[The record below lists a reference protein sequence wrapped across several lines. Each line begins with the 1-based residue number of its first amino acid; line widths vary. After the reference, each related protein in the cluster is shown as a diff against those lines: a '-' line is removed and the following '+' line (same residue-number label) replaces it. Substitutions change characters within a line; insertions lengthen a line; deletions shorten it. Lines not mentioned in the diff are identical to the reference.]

1 MKKAISFLLSITL
14 FLSLATPALAG
25 SADLPETWGFPA
37 EEEDYALSAEEDA
50 WLEEDGDA
58 NDADLFLQ
66 EQTDADLQA
75 YLSSLQPFTVTPVN
89 ADCSPEE
96 EENTV
101 PAQDA
106 EYAPGVVLFSLREGT
121 APEALGLS
129 ALGLSDWEP
138 ILSDGQSVDT
148 EAGTAVW
155 YRAACGGDEA
165 KAVAALRTLDEVTDA
180 ELDYIYHSDS
190 YGEPQ
195 EVEVGKNWAFNELL
209 KKANQIWWS
218 TELSQMI
225 NPGAG
230 TVVAVIDTG
239 VDYTHEDLA
248 ANMWVNTREIPGNGI
263 DDDGNGYIDDV
274 YGVNVTAAGA
284 QAGDPMD
291 DNGHGTHVAG
301 IIAMSSN
308 GRGGVG
314 LAWGAQIMAIKAGQS
329 TGTFTSSEIAKAIDY
344 AHAMGADV
352 INMSFGGTEKSY
364 LVEQALAS
372 AFADCVLVASAGN
385 DGLPTT
391 DAPDGF
397 IQKEDI
403 YPAGYRY
410 VLGVMATD
418 QSGDLAS
425 FSNWDYKNNAN
436 CEYELTAPGV
446 GIFSTLPGD
455 RYATW
460 SGTSMAA
467 PCVSA
472 AAAIVRSKYADKDTY
487 SSRFI
492 MGQLAS
498 ATDRS
503 TVYEDKLGDSHIYAA
518 LSIFQSCTRLP
529 EPNIG
534 FSEVFALDS
543 QREDNEIND
552 GDSILDAG
560 ETIDLGFALRNQW
573 GQTGEITVTADTL
586 SDAGVV
592 NPYVTFVTDTV
603 TLAPAGTF
611 AASDNGFVRE
621 DSELT
626 GVTNPITF
634 TLSKDTP
641 NGAEIR
647 IHLTAATTNGVDSRD
662 GNTYTAEYDYIFR
675 VQNGRGIRGQLKE
688 DTTLTADYYW
698 IIENTLYIPEGIT
711 LTVEPGTQIQFWSS
725 DYEDAYGGKTMAAII
740 NSGTL
745 NMIGTEESPISCF
758 PGRGFSNYVVEISGS
773 GVETLKYC
781 EIINPRLGFTGSG
794 NNRKPVDFVD
804 HCGLIQNQSN
814 LYSRRLD
821 GSSVITEY
829 SLTNCYYAFCVQELR
844 YSKIEGFRSW
854 TSGYKNDFPKRV
866 IVKNNVSNCFNN
878 CSIEFEAWSYNFSP
892 VSTAN
897 GTVFLRGNGGN
908 DAGSSGMSLTGTTA
922 VSITYNGSEVIQ
934 MAPVKSYDGKY
945 YVFLPMS
952 SSMTRD
958 GYFMAKA
965 MAESLNGT
973 LLCLGSEEEE
983 DFVYQMMHDI
993 TEDSRPESDT
1003 GKINCNVWLGYRYPE
1018 GQRYYVWDD
1027 GQSYT
1032 PKESL
1037 KQHGDG
1043 YTKLWIES
1051 YPSSYN
1057 RYFYADWGPSGRDSN
1072 SYIGLEIPVTL
1083 NGETEQTI
1091 DDLRAAMC
1099 AFDPD
1104 TWLFD
1109 YYAPKTTNCAIL
1121 NPVLNNNPETWARIT
1136 AESYDSSIRCYNLSG
1151 NYWGTERSSLI
1162 NKMIVDADDYP
1173 GTLGDIVEEPIL
1185 TTRDDLSDIYPF
1197 VTDIRVT
1204 DQDGHTV
1211 KNVSAGGSYT
1221 VSVSFNRDMDTTVQ
1235 PTVTYG
1241 PDAPYTDFSVSGEW
1255 ESPRLWVGKTVISP
1269 VMTSGTQY
1277 FKTTGGRADDDHWL
1291 VCGNDILRFEMNVST
1306 TGAAAMLLQASG
1318 GANKVELSWAQNDYE
1333 TLAGYN
1339 IYRAESKDGKYTKIN
1354 GAIINDTEYTDLDV
1368 TPGVT
1373 YYYYFT
1379 VVNTEGNEESAK
1391 SNIAEGRPLDNILP
1405 VLQHIPVSSARSG
1418 KSVGISATA
1427 TDNIAVDSVKLY
1439 YRISG
1444 DEAYRSV
1451 TMSKNANKDGYTATI
1466 PASVVIKSGVDY
1478 YIVALDGDG
1487 NAANSGTAEIPNH
1500 IAVDDTPFITGSVPS
1515 RINVSGGAT
1524 VTVMGGCFT
1533 EGMIL
1538 KVGSQTVE
1546 YTLVDDG
1553 QLTFTAPSMPAG
1565 SYSIA
1570 LCRDGVE
1577 LAHAALTYTDESS
1590 LAQIPT
1596 SMTLVSN
1603 VAYDIPLY
1611 FTVRDGMTSFHAELD
1626 LGGMKFH
1633 DFTVE
1638 KTALTESFGLEYKL
1652 SGNKLILGG
1661 MASDSVAVN
1670 GSTPLVYIRLTPSAV
1685 SSDQQYSFTLS
1696 NVRSNGADVAKLI
1709 HGIAIVKPN
1718 YSLTATV
1725 QYYAGSQPVSG
1736 AAILAAGVSGTT
1748 DSTGKVT
1755 LTGIPSS
1762 VVTVL
1767 PSMTGTTPNG
1777 VVTANDAALV
1787 LKASVGK
1794 ETLSNHQE
1802 LAADVN
1808 SDGRVNEAD
1817 ASLILQMAVRK
1828 ITNFPGGK
1836 VWTFSPASQALTLR
1850 DGENT
1855 LTFTAILL
1863 GDVDGS
1869 WNGAGQ

>member
-1 MKKAISFLLSITL
+1 MRFYSYK
-14 FLSLATPALAG
+14 
-25 SADLPETWGFPA
+25 D
-37 EEEDYALSAEEDA
+37 
-50 WLEEDGDA
+50 
-58 NDADLFLQ
+58 
-66 EQTDADLQA
+66 
-75 YLSSLQPFTVTPVN
+75 
-89 ADCSPEE
+89 SP
-96 EENTV
+96 
-101 PAQDA
+101 
-106 EYAPGVVLFSLREGT
+106 
-121 APEALGLS
+121 
-129 ALGLSDWEP
+129 
-138 ILSDGQSVDT
+138 
-148 EAGTAVW
+148 
-155 YRAACGGDEA
+155 
-165 KAVAALRTLDEVTDA
+165 
-180 ELDYIYHSDS
+180 
-190 YGEPQ
+190 
-195 EVEVGKNWAFNELL
+195 
-209 KKANQIWWS
+209 
-218 TELSQMI
+218 
-225 NPGAG
+225 
-230 TVVAVIDTG
+230 
-239 VDYTHEDLA
+239 
-248 ANMWVNTREIPGNGI
+248 
-263 DDDGNGYIDDV
+263 
-274 YGVNVTAAGA
+274 
-284 QAGDPMD
+284 
-291 DNGHGTHVAG
+291 
-301 IIAMSSN
+301 
-308 GRGGVG
+308 
-314 LAWGAQIMAIKAGQS
+314 
-329 TGTFTSSEIAKAIDY
+329 
-344 AHAMGADV
+344 
-352 INMSFGGTEKSY
+352 
-364 LVEQALAS
+364 
-372 AFADCVLVASAGN
+372 
-385 DGLPTT
+385 
-391 DAPDGF
+391 
-397 IQKEDI
+397 
-403 YPAGYRY
+403 
-410 VLGVMATD
+410 
-418 QSGDLAS
+418 
-425 FSNWDYKNNAN
+425 
-436 CEYELTAPGV
+436 
-446 GIFSTLPGD
+446 
-455 RYATW
+455 
-460 SGTSMAA
+460 
-467 PCVSA
+467 
-472 AAAIVRSKYADKDTY
+472 
-487 SSRFI
+487 
-492 MGQLAS
+492 
-498 ATDRS
+498 
-503 TVYEDKLGDSHIYAA
+503 
-518 LSIFQSCTRLP
+518 
-529 EPNIG
+529 
-534 FSEVFALDS
+534 
-543 QREDNEIND
+543 
-552 GDSILDAG
+552 
-560 ETIDLGFALRNQW
+560 RN
-573 GQTGEITVTADTL
+573 ITV
-586 SDAGVV
+586 
-592 NPYVTFVTDTV
+592 
-603 TLAPAGTF
+603 
-611 AASDNGFVRE
+611 
-621 DSELT
+621 
-626 GVTNPITF
+626 
-634 TLSKDTP
+634 K
-641 NGAEIR
+641 
-647 IHLTAATTNGVDSRD
+647 
-662 GNTYTAEYDYIFR
+662 
-675 VQNGRGIRGQLKE
+675 
-688 DTTLTADYYW
+688 
-698 IIENTLYIPEGIT
+698 
-711 LTVEPGTQIQFWSS
+711 
-725 DYEDAYGGKTMAAII
+725 
-740 NSGTL
+740 
-745 NMIGTEESPISCF
+745 
-758 PGRGFSNYVVEISGS
+758 
-773 GVETLKYC
+773 
-781 EIINPRLGFTGSG
+781 
-794 NNRKPVDFVD
+794 
-804 HCGLIQNQSN
+804 SN
-814 LYSRRLD
+814 L
-821 GSSVITEY
+821 
-829 SLTNCYYAFCVQELR
+829 
-844 YSKIEGFRSW
+844 
-854 TSGYKNDFPKRV
+854 
-866 IVKNNVSNCFNN
+866 SNCFNN
-878 CSIEFEAWSYNFSP
+878 CSIKFLPVVINFDP
-892 VSTAN
+892 KSTTN

-908 DAGSSGMSLTGTTA
+908 DAGSSGMSLTDATSVPA
-922 VSITYNGSEVIQ
+922 YDSAAAIDSAEIH
-934 MAPVKSYDGKY
+934 SYGGKY
-945 YVFLPMS
+945 YVFLPMLS
-952 SSMTRD
+952 TMHED
-958 GYFMAKA
+958 GYFLAQS
-965 MAESLNGT
+965 MAESLDGT
-973 LLCLGSEEEE
+973 LLCLSNQEEE
-983 DFVYQMMHDI
+983 DFVYQVMH
-993 TEDSRPESDT
+993 ELAESNRKDGYT
-1003 GKINCNVWLGYRYPE
+1003 NGLGYGVWTGYRYHPE
-1018 GQRYYVWDD
+1018 TSDYVWDD
-1027 GQSYT
+1027 GSDYVPHET
-1032 PKESL
+1032 MDRGS
-1037 KQHGDG
+1037 GDG
-1043 YTKLWIES
+1043 YAIVHVVSSGQVYFSKELSSNTTVSFDPTLCMALEL
-1051 YPSSYN
+1051 PSTD
-1057 RYFYADWGPSGRDSN
+1057 ADG
-1072 SYIGLEIPVTL
+1072 
-1083 NGETEQTI
+1083 TELTE
-1091 DDLRAAMC
+1091 DDIRAALK
-1099 AFDPD
+1099 AFDTD

-1109 YYAPKTTNCAIL
+1109 YYAPNMTNCAIL

-1136 AESYDSSIRCYNLSG
+1136 AESYNSSIRCYNLSG

-1204 DQDGHTV
+1204 DPDGHTV

-1235 PTVTYG
+1235 PSVTYG

-1255 ESPRLWVGKTVISP
+1255 ENPRRWVGQTVISP

-1354 GAIINDTEYTDLDV
+1354 GAIVNDTEYTDLDV

-1444 DEAYRSV
+1444 DEPYRSV

-1466 PASVVIKSGVDY
+1466 PASVVTKSGVDY

-1538 KVGSQTVE
+1538 KVGLQTVE

-1633 DFTVE
+1633 DLTVE

-1755 LTGIPSS
+1755 LTGIPFSA
-1762 VVTVL
+1762 VTVL

-1817 ASLILQMAVRK
+1817 ASLILQMAVQK

-1863 GDVDGS
+1863 CDVDGS

>member
-1 MKKAISFLLSITL
+1 MKKAISLLLSIAL
-14 FLSLATPALAG
+14 FFTMAAPAWAG
-25 SADLPETWGFPA
+25 YAAGAELPILRA
-37 EEEDYALSAEEDA
+37 EEAPPEAEPFWSENADA
-50 WLEEDGDA
+50 ANVPSLLE
-58 NDADLFLQ
+58 Q
-66 EQTDADLQA
+66 EQADADLQA

-96 EENTV
+96 ESAADTA

-106 EYAPGVVLFSLREGT
+106 EFAPGVVLFSLREGT

-155 YRAACGGDEA
+155 YRAACAGDEA
-165 KAVAALRTLDEVTDA
+165 EAVAALRALDQVTDA

-195 EVEVGKNWAFNELL
+195 EVEVGKNWAFGELL

-218 TELSQMI
+218 TELSQAI

-248 ANMWVNTREIPGNGI
+248 ANMWVNTGEIPGNGI

-329 TGTFTSSEIAKAIDY
+329 TGTFSSSDIAKAIDY

-352 INMSFGGTEKSY
+352 INMSFGGTEKSC
-364 LVEQALAS
+364 LVEQALVS

-385 DGLPTT
+385 DGVPTT
-391 DAPDGF
+391 DAPADF
-397 IQKEDI
+397 TKTEDI

-446 GIFSTLPGD
+446 GIFSTLPGN

-472 AAAIVRSKYADKDTY
+472 AAAIVRSKFADKDTY

-503 TVYEDKLGDSHIYAA
+503 TVYEDKLGDSHTYAA
-518 LSIFQSCTRLP
+518 LSIYQSCTRLP

-543 QREDNEIND
+543 KRDDNEIND

-592 NPYVTFVTDTV
+592 NPYVTFETDTV

-626 GVTNPITF
+626 GVTNPLTF

-641 NGAEIR
+641 NGAEIC
-647 IHLTAATTNGVDSRD
+647 IHLTAATTNGVDAKD
-662 GNTYTAEYDYIFR
+662 GNTYTAEYDYTFT

-740 NSGTL
+740 NDGTL
-745 NMIGTEESPISCF
+745 NMIGTEEAPISCF

-781 EIINPRLGFTGSG
+781 EIMNPRLGQTGHYGASG
-794 NNRKPVDFVD
+794 KMVDTVN
-804 HCGLIQNQSN
+804 HCRLMQNQTTNTMRYFENAAVREDSYVYFLN
-814 LYSRRLD
+814 YSF
-821 GSSVITEY
+821 SVTTL
-829 SLTNCYYAFCVQELR
+829 SDSFV
-844 YSKIEGFRSW
+844 SGFRGS
-854 TSGYKNDFPKRV
+854 TSVDREVRISVNKN
-866 IVKNNVSNCFNN
+866 NCFNDCN
-878 CSIEFEAWSYNFSP
+878 IEFITSP
-892 VSTAN
+892 NSTN
-897 GTVFLRGNGGN
+897 SLILRGNGGEF
-908 DAGSSGMSLTGTTA
+908 GSVRGTYLSCSTSVPA
-922 VSITYNGSEVIQ
+922 YDSAANIDNAEIR
-934 MAPVKSYDGKY
+934 SYDGKF
-945 YVFLPMS
+945 YVFLPMAS
-952 SSMTRD
+952 VMHED
-958 GYFMAKA
+958 GYFLAQA
-965 MAESLNGT
+965 MAESLDGT
-973 LLCLGSEEEE
+973 LLCLNSQEEE
-983 DFVYQMMHDI
+983 DFIYQVMH
-993 TEDSRPESDT
+993 EFAESTRKD
-1003 GKINCNVWLGYRYPE
+1003 GYIYNLNYGVWIGYRYQPE
-1018 GQRYYVWDD
+1018 TNDYVWED
-1027 GQSYT
+1027 GSAYIPQV
-1032 PKESL
+1032 SL
-1037 KQHGDG
+1037 NRNNGDG
-1043 YTKLWIES
+1043 YVWMNVNS
-1051 YPSSYN
+1051 NSSY
-1057 RYFYADWGPSGRDSN
+1057 FYKYYETLSSPSFGPTNHMALELPSTDADG
-1072 SYIGLEIPVTL
+1072 
-1083 NGETEQTI
+1083 TERTE
-1091 DDLRAAMC
+1091 DDIRAALKT
-1099 AFDPD
+1099 FDTD
-1104 TWLFD
+1104 AWLFD
-1109 YYAPKTTNCAIL
+1109 YYAPNMTNCAIL

-1136 AESYDSSIRCYNLSG
+1136 AESYNSSIRCYNLSG

-1204 DQDGHTV
+1204 DPDGHTV

-1255 ESPRLWVGKTVISP
+1255 ENPRLWVGQTVISP

-1354 GAIINDTEYTDLDV
+1354 GAIVNDTEYTDLDV

-1405 VLQHIPVSSARSG
+1405 VLQHIPVTSARSG
-1418 KSVGISATA
+1418 KNVGISATA
-1427 TDNIAVDSVKLY
+1427 TDNIAVDSVTLY
-1439 YRISG
+1439 YRAAG
-1444 DEAYRSV
+1444 EGAYRSV

-1466 PASVVIKSGVDY
+1466 PASAVTKKGVEY
-1478 YIVALDGDG
+1478 YVVALDGDG
-1487 NAANSGTAEIPNH
+1487 NAAYSGTAEIPNR
-1500 IAVDDTPFITGSVPS
+1500 ISVDDTPFITGLTPS
-1515 RINVSGGAT
+1515 RLSVSGGAT

-1533 EGMIL
+1533 EGLTL
-1538 KVGSQTVE
+1538 KIGSQTVE
-1546 YTLVDDG
+1546 YTPVDDG
-1553 QLTFTAPSMPAG
+1553 QLTFAAPAMPAG
-1565 SYSIA
+1565 SYSVA
-1570 LCRDGVE
+1570 LCRDGIE

-1603 VAYDIPLY
+1603 VSFDIPLY
-1611 FTVRDGMTSFHAELD
+1611 FTARDGMTSFHAELD
-1626 LGGMKFH
+1626 LGGMKFR
-1633 DFTVE
+1633 DLTVE
-1638 KTALTESFGLEYKL
+1638 KTDLTESFVLDYRL

-1661 MASDSVAVN
+1661 IASDSVTVN
-1670 GSTPLVYIRLTPSAV
+1670 GSAPLVHIRLIPVAV

-1696 NVRSNGADVAKLI
+1696 NVQSNGSDVAKLI

-1725 QYYAGSQPVSG
+1725 QYYAGSHAVSG
-1736 AAILAAGVSGTT
+1736 ATITAAGVSGTT

-1762 VVTVL
+1762 AVTVL
-1767 PSMTGTTPNG
+1767 ASMSGTTPTG
-1777 VVTANDAALV
+1777 TVTANDASLV

-1794 ETLSNHQE
+1794 ETLSDHQK

-1808 SDGRVNEAD
+1808 YDGRVNEAD

-1828 ITNFPGGK
+1828 LSTFPGGK
-1836 VWTFSPASQALTLR
+1836 TWVFAPASQALTLR

-1855 LTFTAILL
+1855 LAFTVILL

-1869 WNGAGQ
+1869 WTGTAQ

>member
-75 YLSSLQPFTVTPVN
+75 YLSSLQSFTVTPVN

-329 TGTFTSSEIAKAIDY
+329 TGTFTSSDIAKAIDY

-372 AFADCVLVASAGN
+372 AFSDCVLVASAGN

-418 QSGDLAS
+418 QRGDLAS

-503 TVYEDKLGDSHIYAA
+503 TVYEDKLGFVHTYAA
-518 LSIFQSCTRLP
+518 LSIYQSCTRLP

-534 FSEVFALDS
+534 FSAVFALDS

-592 NPYVTFVTDTV
+592 NPYVTFETDTV

-675 VQNGRGIRGQLKE
+675 VQNGRGIRGQLEE

-740 NSGTL
+740 NDGTL
-745 NMIGTEESPISCF
+745 NMIGTEEAPISCF
-758 PGRGFSNYVVEISGS
+758 PGRGFSDYVVEISGN

-781 EIINPRLGFTGSG
+781 EIINPRLGFTSVGTS
-794 NNRKPVDFVD
+794 RPVDVVD
-804 HCGLIQNQSN
+804 HCRLTQNQTEN
-814 LYSRRLD
+814 NIRYLRD
-821 GSSVITEY
+821 GSIRTHSY
-829 SLTNCYYAFCVQELR
+829 LYFYR
-844 YSKIEGFRSW
+844 YSFFVNSLSASTISGLRGSTPHSEDRIVYLRANEG
-854 TSGYKNDFPKRV
+854 
-866 IVKNNVSNCFNN
+866 NCFNDCN
-878 CSIEFEAWSYNFSP
+878 IVFESLQSH
-892 VSTAN
+892 STN
-897 GTVFLRGNGGN
+897 SLFLRGNGGELN
-908 DAGSSGMSLTGTTA
+908 STRGTRF
-922 VSITYNGSEVIQ
+922 NGGTVVPAYDSAEYIDS
-934 MAPVKSYDGKY
+934 AEIRSYDGKY

-952 SSMTRD
+952 SAMHED
-958 GYFMAKA
+958 GYYLAQSMAR
-965 MAESLNGT
+965 SLDGT
-973 LLCLGSEEEE
+973 LLCLNSQEEE
-983 DFVYQMMHDI
+983 DFIYQMMHETAESRRQEGNI
-993 TEDSRPESDT
+993 TVQYY
-1003 GKINCNVWLGYRYPE
+1003 VWTGYRYQLE
-1018 GQRYYVWDD
+1018 TNDYIWED
-1027 GQSYT
+1027 GSSYI
-1032 PKESL
+1032 PRESL
-1037 KQHGDG
+1037 
-1043 YTKLWIES
+1043 
-1051 YPSSYN
+1051 N
-1057 RYFYADWGPSGRDSN
+1057 RSPGNVYVQMYIN
-1072 SYIGLEIPVTL
+1072 SYSAGSFSRCLASSTTPSFGSITYMALELPST
-1083 NGETEQTI
+1083 GADGTELTE
-1091 DDLRAAMC
+1091 DDIRTALK
-1099 AFDPD
+1099 AFDSD
-1104 TWLFD
+1104 AWLFD
-1109 YYAPKTTNCAIL
+1109 YIAPNMTNCAIL
-1121 NPVLNNNPETWARIT
+1121 NPVLNNKPETWARIT
-1136 AESYDSSIRCYNLSG
+1136 AKDYDSSVRCYNLTG

-1204 DQDGHTV
+1204 DPDGHTV
-1211 KNVSAGGSYT
+1211 KTVSAGGSYT

-1241 PDAPYTDFSVSGEW
+1241 PDAPYTDFSVSGDW
-1255 ESPRLWVGKTVISP
+1255 ESPRRWVGQTVISP

-1354 GAIINDTEYTDLDV
+1354 GTIVNDTEYTDLDV

-1546 YTLVDDG
+1546 YTLIDDG

-1670 GSTPLVYIRLTPSAV
+1670 GSAPLVYIRLTPSAV

-1762 VVTVL
+1762 AVTVL

>member
-1 MKKAISFLLSITL
+1 M
-14 FLSLATPALAG
+14 
-25 SADLPETWGFPA
+25 
-37 EEEDYALSAEEDA
+37 
-50 WLEEDGDA
+50 
-58 NDADLFLQ
+58 
-66 EQTDADLQA
+66 
-75 YLSSLQPFTVTPVN
+75 
-89 ADCSPEE
+89 
-96 EENTV
+96 
-101 PAQDA
+101 
-106 EYAPGVVLFSLREGT
+106 
-121 APEALGLS
+121 
-129 ALGLSDWEP
+129 
-138 ILSDGQSVDT
+138 
-148 EAGTAVW
+148 
-155 YRAACGGDEA
+155 
-165 KAVAALRTLDEVTDA
+165 
-180 ELDYIYHSDS
+180 
-190 YGEPQ
+190 
-195 EVEVGKNWAFNELL
+195 
-209 KKANQIWWS
+209 
-218 TELSQMI
+218 
-225 NPGAG
+225 
-230 TVVAVIDTG
+230 
-239 VDYTHEDLA
+239 
-248 ANMWVNTREIPGNGI
+248 
-263 DDDGNGYIDDV
+263 
-274 YGVNVTAAGA
+274 
-284 QAGDPMD
+284 
-291 DNGHGTHVAG
+291 
-301 IIAMSSN
+301 
-308 GRGGVG
+308 
-314 LAWGAQIMAIKAGQS
+314 
-329 TGTFTSSEIAKAIDY
+329 
-344 AHAMGADV
+344 
-352 INMSFGGTEKSY
+352 
-364 LVEQALAS
+364 
-372 AFADCVLVASAGN
+372 
-385 DGLPTT
+385 
-391 DAPDGF
+391 
-397 IQKEDI
+397 
-403 YPAGYRY
+403 
-410 VLGVMATD
+410 
-418 QSGDLAS
+418 
-425 FSNWDYKNNAN
+425 
-436 CEYELTAPGV
+436 
-446 GIFSTLPGD
+446 
-455 RYATW
+455 
-460 SGTSMAA
+460 
-467 PCVSA
+467 
-472 AAAIVRSKYADKDTY
+472 
-487 SSRFI
+487 
-492 MGQLAS
+492 
-498 ATDRS
+498 
-503 TVYEDKLGDSHIYAA
+503 
-518 LSIFQSCTRLP
+518 
-529 EPNIG
+529 
-534 FSEVFALDS
+534 
-543 QREDNEIND
+543 
-552 GDSILDAG
+552 
-560 ETIDLGFALRNQW
+560 
-573 GQTGEITVTADTL
+573 
-586 SDAGVV
+586 
-592 NPYVTFVTDTV
+592 
-603 TLAPAGTF
+603 
-611 AASDNGFVRE
+611 
-621 DSELT
+621 
-626 GVTNPITF
+626 
-634 TLSKDTP
+634 
-641 NGAEIR
+641 
-647 IHLTAATTNGVDSRD
+647 
-662 GNTYTAEYDYIFR
+662 
-675 VQNGRGIRGQLKE
+675 
-688 DTTLTADYYW
+688 
-698 IIENTLYIPEGIT
+698 
-711 LTVEPGTQIQFWSS
+711 
-725 DYEDAYGGKTMAAII
+725 
-740 NSGTL
+740 
-745 NMIGTEESPISCF
+745 
-758 PGRGFSNYVVEISGS
+758 
-773 GVETLKYC
+773 
-781 EIINPRLGFTGSG
+781 NPRLGYTGDYIQQ
-794 NNRKPVDFVD
+794 PVEVVD
-804 HCGLIQNQSN
+804 HC
-814 LYSRRLD
+814 RLTQTQGEILTRYFD
-821 GSSVITEY
+821 GGTVLTESAWPMGYYGFYVKALHASVIIGYEFPRYY
-829 SLTNCYYAFCVQELR
+829 SVT
-844 YSKIEGFRSW
+844 
-854 TSGYKNDFPKRV
+854 DPKARLH
-866 IVKNNVSNCFNN
+866 ISDNTGNLFSNCN
-878 CSIEFEAWSYNFSP
+878 IRFEDMPTTINTVYLQGNRGLGHSRTDTSLPGETTVYAYDSGVAMDNAKIYN
-892 VSTAN
+892 
-897 GTVFLRGNGGN
+897 
-908 DAGSSGMSLTGTTA
+908 
-922 VSITYNGSEVIQ
+922 YN
-934 MAPVKSYDGKY
+934 GKY
-945 YVFLPMS
+945 YVFL
-952 SSMTRD
+952 SMATTMHED
-958 GYFMAKA
+958 GYFLAQA
-965 MAESLNGT
+965 MAESLGGT
-973 LLCLGSEEEE
+973 LLCLNSQEEA
-983 DFVYQMMHDI
+983 DFIYQMMH
-993 TEDSRPESDT
+993 EAVESGRPEGYTST
-1003 GKINCNVWLGYRYPE
+1003 LGGGLWIGYRYQPE
-1018 GQRYYVWDD
+1018 NNDYIWEDGSTYIPQESPHNYSGIGYV
-1027 GQSYT
+1027 QMYIVSMPT
-1032 PKESL
+1032 NI
-1037 KQHGDG
+1037 
-1043 YTKLWIES
+1043 T
-1051 YPSSYN
+1051 SSYL
-1057 RYFYADWGPSGRDSN
+1057 RSWAKPSFSCSSDETFYMMALELPSTDTDG
-1072 SYIGLEIPVTL
+1072 
-1083 NGETEQTI
+1083 TELTE
-1091 DDLRAAMC
+1091 DDIRAALK
-1099 AFDPD
+1099 AFDTD

-1109 YYAPKTTNCAIL
+1109 YCAPNMTNCAIL

-1136 AESYDSSIRCYNLSG
+1136 AESYNSSIRCYNLSG

-1162 NKMIVDADDYP
+1162 NKMIVDADDYS
-1173 GTLGDIVEEPIL
+1173 GTLGDIVEGPIL

-1204 DQDGHTV
+1204 DPDGHTV

-1255 ESPRLWVGKTVISP
+1255 ESPRRWVGQTVISP

-1277 FKTTGGRADDDHWL
+1277 FKTTGGRANDDHWL

-1354 GAIINDTEYTDLDV
+1354 GAIVNDTEYTDLDV

-1466 PASVVIKSGVDY
+1466 PASVVTKSGVDY

-1603 VAYDIPLY
+1603 IAYDIPLY

-1725 QYYAGSQPVSG
+1725 QYYAGSQSVSG

-1762 VVTVL
+1762 AVTVL

>member
-1 MKKAISFLLSITL
+1 M
-14 FLSLATPALAG
+14 ALE
-25 SADLPETWGFPA
+25 LP
-37 EEEDYALSAEEDA
+37 S
-50 WLEEDGDA
+50 
-58 NDADLFLQ
+58 
-66 EQTDADLQA
+66 TD
-75 YLSSLQPFTVTPVN
+75 
-89 ADCSPEE
+89 
-96 EENTV
+96 
-101 PAQDA
+101 
-106 EYAPGVVLFSLREGT
+106 
-121 APEALGLS
+121 
-129 ALGLSDWEP
+129 
-138 ILSDGQSVDT
+138 
-148 EAGTAVW
+148 
-155 YRAACGGDEA
+155 
-165 KAVAALRTLDEVTDA
+165 
-180 ELDYIYHSDS
+180 
-190 YGEPQ
+190 
-195 EVEVGKNWAFNELL
+195 
-209 KKANQIWWS
+209 
-218 TELSQMI
+218 
-225 NPGAG
+225 
-230 TVVAVIDTG
+230 
-239 VDYTHEDLA
+239 
-248 ANMWVNTREIPGNGI
+248 
-263 DDDGNGYIDDV
+263 
-274 YGVNVTAAGA
+274 
-284 QAGDPMD
+284 
-291 DNGHGTHVAG
+291 
-301 IIAMSSN
+301 
-308 GRGGVG
+308 
-314 LAWGAQIMAIKAGQS
+314 
-329 TGTFTSSEIAKAIDY
+329 
-344 AHAMGADV
+344 
-352 INMSFGGTEKSY
+352 
-364 LVEQALAS
+364 
-372 AFADCVLVASAGN
+372 
-385 DGLPTT
+385 
-391 DAPDGF
+391 
-397 IQKEDI
+397 
-403 YPAGYRY
+403 
-410 VLGVMATD
+410 
-418 QSGDLAS
+418 
-425 FSNWDYKNNAN
+425 
-436 CEYELTAPGV
+436 
-446 GIFSTLPGD
+446 
-455 RYATW
+455 
-460 SGTSMAA
+460 
-467 PCVSA
+467 
-472 AAAIVRSKYADKDTY
+472 
-487 SSRFI
+487 
-492 MGQLAS
+492 
-498 ATDRS
+498 
-503 TVYEDKLGDSHIYAA
+503 
-518 LSIFQSCTRLP
+518 
-529 EPNIG
+529 
-534 FSEVFALDS
+534 
-543 QREDNEIND
+543 
-552 GDSILDAG
+552 
-560 ETIDLGFALRNQW
+560 
-573 GQTGEITVTADTL
+573 
-586 SDAGVV
+586 
-592 NPYVTFVTDTV
+592 
-603 TLAPAGTF
+603 
-611 AASDNGFVRE
+611 
-621 DSELT
+621 
-626 GVTNPITF
+626 
-634 TLSKDTP
+634 
-641 NGAEIR
+641 
-647 IHLTAATTNGVDSRD
+647 
-662 GNTYTAEYDYIFR
+662 
-675 VQNGRGIRGQLKE
+675 
-688 DTTLTADYYW
+688 
-698 IIENTLYIPEGIT
+698 
-711 LTVEPGTQIQFWSS
+711 
-725 DYEDAYGGKTMAAII
+725 
-740 NSGTL
+740 
-745 NMIGTEESPISCF
+745 
-758 PGRGFSNYVVEISGS
+758 
-773 GVETLKYC
+773 
-781 EIINPRLGFTGSG
+781 
-794 NNRKPVDFVD
+794 
-804 HCGLIQNQSN
+804 
-814 LYSRRLD
+814 
-821 GSSVITEY
+821 
-829 SLTNCYYAFCVQELR
+829 
-844 YSKIEGFRSW
+844 
-854 TSGYKNDFPKRV
+854 
-866 IVKNNVSNCFNN
+866 
-878 CSIEFEAWSYNFSP
+878 
-892 VSTAN
+892 AN
-897 GTVFLRGNGGN
+897 GTEL
-908 DAGSSGMSLTGTTA
+908 
-922 VSITYNGSEVIQ
+922 
-934 MAPVKSYDGKY
+934 
-945 YVFLPMS
+945 
-952 SSMTRD
+952 
-958 GYFMAKA
+958 
-965 MAESLNGT
+965 
-973 LLCLGSEEEE
+973 
-983 DFVYQMMHDI
+983 
-993 TEDSRPESDT
+993 TEDD
-1003 GKINCNVWLGYRYPE
+1003 I
-1018 GQRYYVWDD
+1018 
-1027 GQSYT
+1027 
-1032 PKESL
+1032 
-1037 KQHGDG
+1037 
-1043 YTKLWIES
+1043 
-1051 YPSSYN
+1051 
-1057 RYFYADWGPSGRDSN
+1057 
-1072 SYIGLEIPVTL
+1072 
-1083 NGETEQTI
+1083 
-1091 DDLRAAMC
+1091 RAALK
-1099 AFDPD
+1099 AFDTD
-1104 TWLFD
+1104 AWLFD
-1109 YYAPKTTNCAIL
+1109 YYAPNMTNCAIL
-1121 NPVLNNNPETWARIT
+1121 NPVRNNNPETWARIT

-1762 VVTVL
+1762 AVTVL